1 MFEGEKYSWLAGL
14 GGGSQKKPI
23 PRFRIPRMGLD
34 QVGMGPYLN
43 SDPFYQDSQGT
54 QEAQHR
60 EHTGIHGS
68 SMQCGEQV
76 SQYWCLG

>member
-1 MFEGEKYSWLAGL
+1 
-14 GGGSQKKPI
+14 
-23 PRFRIPRMGLD
+23 MGLD